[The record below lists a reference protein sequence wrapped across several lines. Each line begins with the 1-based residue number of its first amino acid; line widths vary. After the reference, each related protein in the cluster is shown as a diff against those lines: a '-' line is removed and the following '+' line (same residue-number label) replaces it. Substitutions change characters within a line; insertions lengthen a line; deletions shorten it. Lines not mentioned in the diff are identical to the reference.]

1 MGSNI
6 PLGLHAIP
14 TRSTACPG
22 CGRRRW
28 AAGTSRFEAAWK
40 YPDWLMNLLGL
51 ILPNSLGLIIFWI
64 PYLMYVKHDDKPG
77 KSINQ
82 LVFETWGL
90 DHLSR
95 IRRHGSKGSHG
106 ESRVRFDRGYF
117 LFQLFPSLQ
126 NYSCSSRPGKHT
138 KNTKKTMENHN
149 FIAG

>member
-90 DHLSR
+90 DHLP
-95 IRRHGSKGSHG
+95 
-106 ESRVRFDRGYF
+106 GYAATDPREVMVNPGCVLIGDIF
-117 LFQLFPSLQ
+117 
-126 NYSCSSRPGKHT
+126 CSSFSLVCKITHVVAGLVNIQKT
-138 KNTKKTMENHN
+138 EKKLWKIT
-149 FIAG
+149 IL